1 MPLKLG
7 AGFQDTSPWLL
18 LFSPLPLPYF
28 EKAIGEVYKPVL
40 LAQVLMYN

>member
-28 EKAIGEVYKPVL
+28 EKAIYWAIILDER
-40 LAQVLMYN
+40 LAPD